1 MHTTKITEFHNNN
14 QCVSV
19 NITWLDREYMNY
31 LDWSKKPLLALV
43 DRNVFRSCFISATEL
58 PDDIYEKSQNFF

>member
-43 DRNVFRSCFISATEL
+43 DRNVFRSCLF
-58 PDDIYEKSQNFF
+58 EKFTFQPPPARVVLKDL